1 LSERARPRRPSRRR
15 WHARTLLGRLTVG
28 MVVVLLVACAVLGVT
43 SELVL
48 HTVLLNQLDAQLEA
62 AGGRY
67 SASLEHEAAE
77 TEPSA
82 DRDDSIPGQ
91 SVGTLGIRLVAGRIT
106 EAAVVT
112 EEGTNRKIT
121 LDAYDRFLVGSIRP
135 GEAPKSIDMGGLGD
149 YRLRA
154 VRGKDGDIQ
163 VTGLPL
169 HPIKQ
174 TLAELFAVD
183 AALFA
188 FLLLAGG
195 FATALVV
202 RRNLRPLHQLTS
214 TALEFSE
221 QALTDP
227 ESSLPTVRPD
237 SEAGS
242 EVDQLN
248 VAFHRMLDRIQQAL
262 NARDVTEA
270 RLRRFVA
277 DASHELRTPLS
288 TIQAHVEYAS
298 TTDAE
303 RLPASTVNAL
313 DRVTAATGRMSNL
326 VADLLLLARLDAG
339 RSLARTSLDLTRLVL
354 EAVNDARAAAPD
366 HRWKLDL
373 PEEVVTVTGDPE
385 RLHQVLANLL
395 ANAKTHTP
403 PGTTVTIRIRV
414 AALSVDVSVVD
425 DGPGIP
431 EELQPRLFD
440 RFTRGDT
447 SRSRAHGSSGLGL
460 AIAHSIVNSHGGT
473 LTVRSSQ
480 GEGTTF
486 TMRLPRSSDS

>member
-1 LSERARPRRPSRRR
+1 
-15 WHARTLLGRLTVG
+15 
-28 MVVVLLVACAVLGVT
+28 MVLVLLIACAVLGVA
-43 SELVL
+43 SELFL
-48 HTVLLNQLDAQLEA
+48 RGVLLKQLDAQLVA

-67 SASLEHEAAE
+67 SASLEHEAVE
-77 TEPSA
+77 DRPSA

-91 SVGTLGIRLVAGRIT
+91 SVGTLGIRLLAGEVT
-106 EAAVVT
+106 EAAVVS
-112 EEGTNRKIT
+112 EAGTNRKIT
-121 LDAYDRFLVGSIRP
+121 LDDHDTRIVKSVEP
-135 GEAPKSIDMGGLGD
+135 GASPRSVDLSGVGD

-154 VRGKDGDIQ
+154 VAGRDGAVQ

-169 HPIKQ
+169 APINE
-174 TLAELFAVD
+174 TLAELFLVD

-195 FATALVV
+195 LATTLVV
-202 RRNLRPLHQLTS
+202 RRNLRPLRQLTS
-214 TALEFSE
+214 TALNVSE

-227 ESSLPTVRPD
+227 ETSFPTTLPD

-262 NARDVTEA
+262 SARDVTEA

-288 TIQAHVEYAS
+288 TIRAHAEYAS

-303 RLPASTVNAL
+303 QLPESTVNAL
-313 DRVTAATGRMSNL
+313 ARITAATGRMSNL

-339 RSLARTSLDLTRLVL
+339 RPLAREPLDLTRLVL
-354 EAVNDARAAAPD
+354 EAVSDARTAGPD
-366 HRWKLDL
+366 HSWKMDL
-373 PEEVVTVTGDPE
+373 PEEVVTVIGDQE

-395 ANAKTHTP
+395 ANARTHTP
-403 PGTTVTIRIRV
+403 PGTTVTTRV
-414 AALSVDVSVVD
+414 RLSALTVEVSVAD

-431 EELQPRLFD
+431 DELQHRLFD

-447 SRSRAHGSSGLGL
+447 SRSRSHGSSGLGL
-460 AIAHSIVNSHGGT
+460 AIAHSIAISHGGS
-473 LTVRSSQ
+473 LTVRSSV
-480 GEGTTF
+480 GDGATF
-486 TMRLPRSSDS
+486 VMRLPRGAAR

>member
-1 LSERARPRRPSRRR
+1 
-15 WHARTLLGRLTVG
+15 
-28 MVVVLLVACAVLGVT
+28 MVVVLLVACAVLGVA
-43 SELVL
+43 SELFL
-48 HTVLLNQLDAQLEA
+48 RGVLLKQLDAQLVA

-67 SASLEHEAAE
+67 SASLEHEAVE
-77 TEPSA
+77 TRPSA

-91 SVGTLGIRLVAGRIT
+91 SVGTLGIRLLAGKVT

-112 EEGTNRKIT
+112 ESGTNRKIT
-121 LDAYDRFLVGSIRP
+121 LNDHDTAIV
-135 GEAPKSIDMGGLGD
+135 KSVKAGASPRSVDMGGVGD

-154 VRGKDGDIQ
+154 VEGRDGAVQ

-169 HPIKQ
+169 APINE
-174 TLAELFAVD
+174 TLAELFVID

-188 FLLLAGG
+188 LLLLAGG
-195 FATALVV
+195 LATTLVV
-202 RRNLRPLHQLTS
+202 RRNLRPLRQLTS
-214 TALEFSE
+214 TALNVSE

-227 ESSLPTVRPD
+227 ETSFPATLPD

-262 NARDVTEA
+262 SARDVTEA

-288 TIQAHVEYAS
+288 TIRSHAEYAS
-298 TTDAE
+298 TTDADQ
-303 RLPASTVNAL
+303 LPESTVNAL
-313 DRVTAATGRMSNL
+313 ARITAATGRMSNL

-339 RSLARTSLDLTRLVL
+339 RPLAREPLDLTRLVL
-354 EAVNDARAAAPD
+354 EAVSDARTAGPD
-366 HRWKLDL
+366 HGWKMDL
-373 PEEVVTVTGDPE
+373 PEEVVTLTGDQE

-395 ANAKTHTP
+395 ANARTHTP
-403 PGTTVTIRIRV
+403 PGTTVTTRV
-414 AALSVDVSVVD
+414 GLSALTVDVSVAD

-431 EELQPRLFD
+431 DELQHRLFD

-447 SRSRAHGSSGLGL
+447 SRSRSHGSSGLGL
-460 AIAHSIVNSHGGT
+460 AIAHSIAVSHGGS
-473 LTVRSSQ
+473 LTVHSSA
-480 GEGTTF
+480 GEGATF
-486 TMRLPRSSDS
+486 VMRLPRDADR